1 MENSNRRLEK
11 EESRIH
17 DNLAKMAG
25 ITKTELEGALMALE
39 SQGADQAE
47 RVVAS
52 DVDLNNLYRIVEHEC
67 LRVLALQ
74 QPVARDLREVIGSL
88 QVASELERIGD
99 HAKDIAKIVLQMDA
113 GNFSG
118 PMEQISRM
126 GDLVLTMLTQA
137 TEAVLNK
144 DEALARLAA
153 SEDSEVDELDQEAVS
168 GLLMQLMTG
177 PDTSMHSTHLLWI
190 AYHLERVGDRI
201 KNMAER
207 VVFMVSADNVDL

>member
-52 DVDLNNLYRIVEHEC
+52 DADLNNLYRIVEQEC

-88 QVASELERIGD
+88 QVSSELERIGD

-113 GNFSG
+113 ENFSG
-118 PMEQISRM
+118 PMEQI
-126 GDLVLTMLTQA
+126 
-137 TEAVLNK
+137 
-144 DEALARLAA
+144 
-153 SEDSEVDELDQEAVS
+153 
-168 GLLMQLMTG
+168 
-177 PDTSMHSTHLLWI
+177 
-190 AYHLERVGDRI
+190 
-201 KNMAER
+201 
-207 VVFMVSADNVDL
+207 